1 MAMLNRRGFCH
12 AAAAQLALAA
22 MPRRAAAT
30 LARLD
35 AAPSPVAAVLY
46 DERFADAREFATAL
60 AALGAT
66 PFPIA
71 RGSGALWYGALAAL
85 LRRQGARV
93 AGMATASERMIAISC
108 GREMGLRPLFE
119 GAHDG
124 RASEGVAH
132 SYRLQGAP
140 ASLIELTGSREP
152 PSPGRLAEML
162 SHIQG
167 DPQDCHEFARLGPK
181 RNDHPGYLTSWLV
194 G

>member
-1 MAMLNRRGFCH
+1 MAMLSRRGFCH

-22 MPRRAAAT
+22 MPRPAAA
-30 LARLD
+30 LARPD
-35 AAPSPVAAVLY
+35 PARFPVAAVLY

-60 AALGAT
+60 SATGAT

-71 RGSGALWYGALAAL
+71 RGSGALWHRALGAL

-93 AGMATASERMIAISC
+93 AGMTTASERMIAASQ
-108 GREMGLRPLFE
+108 GREMGLRALFE

-132 SYRLQGAP
+132 RYRLRGAP

-152 PSPGRLAEML
+152 PSPGRLAKML
-162 SHIQG
+162 THIQG
-167 DPQDCHEFARLGPK
+167 NPQDWHELACLGPK
-181 RNDHPGYLTSWLV
+181 RDDHPGYLTSWLI